1 MEYIINGFKQAFV
14 LLFSGD
20 PEMIQIILLSLF
32 VSVVGTLFAAIIGV
46 PLGLY
51 LGIKRFPLKRMFGS
65 VIYTAMGFP
74 PVVIGL
80 LVAIFLSR
88 KGPFGTYELLFTP
101 QAMMIAQ
108 FLLVLPIITGILFGS
123 AKDKGRQVLELAF
136 TLGANRRESLKL
148 LIHELNASVLLAV
161 MTAFGRAI
169 SEVGAVMLVGGNIK
183 GSTRVMTTFIAMN
196 NSMGAYERSI
206 AMAIVLLTISLLINS
221 IVHHLTGG
229 RTYVD

>member
-1 MEYIINGFKQAFV
+1 MGYIINGFKEAFV

-20 PEMIQIILLSLF
+20 TEMIRIILLSLF
-32 VSVVGTLFAAIIGV
+32 VSGTGTIFAAIIGV
-46 PLGLY
+46 PLGLC
-51 LGIKRFPLKRMFGS
+51 LGIKRFPLKRLFGS
-65 VIYTAMGFP
+65 VVYTAMGFP

-88 KGPFGTYELLFTP
+88 KGPFGRYELLFTP

-123 AKDKGRQVLELAF
+123 AKDKGQQVLELGH

-148 LIHELNASVLLAV
+148 LIHELNSSVLLAV

-206 AMAIVLLTISLLINS
+206 AMAIVLLTISLLING
-221 IVHHLTGG
+221 IVHHLNGG
-229 RTYVD
+229 RNYVD